1 MTVWRADVLGA
12 GFECTDLGLKAE
24 PSGVEGPLVA
34 TLVRALPQPRGFFA
48 RVLGQERA
56 LEDVDVLYV
65 HGWSDYFFQREM
77 AGFWTARGARF
88 FALDLRRYGRSL
100 RPGQLPGY
108 IERLSDDEEI
118 ELALDAIRES
128 AEQDRRLVLFGHSTG
143 GLILSL
149 WASRHPDRA
158 DALVLNSPWLEFQ
171 LARAGRQMLAPIIDL
186 SARLYPRDFAPQLDF
201 GYYTRAQHEV
211 GPQEEIAR
219 INLEW
224 RPERAQGVTSG
235 WLRAI
240 LAGHA
245 QVQLGLGIGTPVQ
258 VLLSARYALPT
269 RWSEDLTRA
278 DTVLEVDEVAKAA
291 LKLGGSVTVERID
304 GALHDVFLSGAAPR
318 REAYERLE
326 RWLTGWQAAARIPRP
341 E

>member
-1 MTVWRADVLGA
+1 MTAAQAEWADDVLTGYQQA
-12 GFECTDLGLKAE
+12 TTALG
-24 PSGVEGPLVA
+24 PDPDGEGELFA
-34 TLVRALPQPRGFFA
+34 TLVRRADGTPARHAVLAVHGFTDYFFNTELADHFTARGFRFYALDQHKCGRSWREGQTPHFTTDLARYDRELERAVAVIAAENPGA
-48 RVLGQERA
+48 RVL
-56 LEDVDVLYV
+56 VY
-65 HGWSDYFFQREM
+65 
-77 AGFWTARGARF
+77 
-88 FALDLRRYGRSL
+88 
-100 RPGQLPGY
+100 
-108 IERLSDDEEI
+108 
-118 ELALDAIRES
+118 
-128 AEQDRRLVLFGHSTG
+128 GHSAG
-143 GLILSL
+143 GLIVSL
-149 WASRHPDRA
+149 WLDRVRRRAASAGRSIA
-158 DALVLNSPWLEFQ
+158 GLVLNSPWLEFQ